1 MPVDEITQKVK
12 CEIVWKFCQKNFE
25 IFLVGHKAS
34 SLYMIKSKWNQLHV
48 LFLTKFL

>member
-12 CEIVWKFCQKNFE
+12 CEIVWKFCQKNFQ

-34 SLYMIKSKWNQLHV
+34 SLYMIKSKWYETNYMSC
-48 LFLTKFL
+48 F